1 MFYFISSL
9 ILLFAKKFFMKTILV
24 LLFVFSFSLSSV
36 IAQSSTGNSSGYT
49 TAVGIKFYPTGLN
62 VKHFTSDKIALEGL
76 AYFYNE
82 GERITGLYEIH
93 NTINNAGG
101 LKWYFGPGAH
111 VTFYNTKHG
120 GFTSVGIDGVIGLD
134 YKINSTP
141 INLSLDYQPS
151 IQLTNYYGDRFSS
164 WGGFAIR
171 YTLN

>member
-1 MFYFISSL
+1 
-9 ILLFAKKFFMKTILV
+9 MKAIFV
-24 LLFVFSFSLSSV
+24 LLLVFSLTVTSV
-36 IAQSSTGNSSGYT
+36 IAQTSAESSSGYT
-49 TAVGIKFYPTGLN
+49 TAVGLKFYPTALTL
-62 VKHFTSDKIALEGL
+62 KHFTSDKIGLEGL

-82 GERITGLYEIH
+82 GARITGLYEIH

-111 VTFYNTKHG
+111 IAFYNTKHG

-134 YKINSTP
+134 YKINNTP
-141 INLSLDYQPS
+141 INISLDYQPS